1 MSLVHTKITDLQLPM
16 KAQQQI
22 EIIASP
28 EKIFQYL
35 MDVENRVAYVP
46 ALEKVIM
53 IDKGPI
59 AAGSRYIEVAQIGGR
74 RLETTYEVIEYEE
87 NKHTAAR
94 TIKSVFPI
102 RADLDLIKEKDL
114 TRLIITLEFKLKGI
128 FKLGSKI
135 IEGIVNQQAIGIL
148 RRIKKNVESA
158 ER

>member
-1 MSLVHTKITDLQLPM
+1 MRFVYAKITVLQLPM

-22 EIIASP
+22 EVKACP

-35 MDVENRVAYVP
+35 MNVENRVAYVP

-87 NKHTAAR
+87 NK
-94 TIKSVFPI
+94 V
-102 RADLDLIKEKDL
+102 
-114 TRLIITLEFKLKGI
+114 
-128 FKLGSKI
+128 
-135 IEGIVNQQAIGIL
+135 L
-148 RRIKKNVESA
+148 RQI
-158 ER
+158 